1 MVIWDE
7 KLPNHHQSVT
17 GCHSGCLRV
26 DERAGDT
33 QGTHR
38 ASFWPSTH
46 GPLRVQLVTVGQMVK
61 NVVRKEIKKQKKQF
75 PYVRAL
81 YNTSGHRVQAGIWQ
95 LFNSLHLKVTV
106 AWQTCNQAGE
116 DGGLYP
122 SSGAASCN
130 ILRARMDL
138 KRKKN
143 NKTKQII
150 CSAPRT
156 FCRVHGCLIVW
167 DTKWGRNKKDKRES
181 EKRPG
186 ECQHGKRCLWRD
198 LKELQTQNF
207 KKHSAFIHCI
217 QPNI

>member
-1 MVIWDE
+1 MCGRE
-7 KLPNHHQSVT
+7 RRRHT
-17 GCHSGCLRV
+17 GDAPCQLLTIHTRSTQGPVSHSGS
-26 DERAGDT
+26 DG
-33 QGTHR
+33 
-38 ASFWPSTH
+38 
-46 GPLRVQLVTVGQMVK
+46 K

-143 NKTKQII
+143 NKTKQRL
-150 CSAPRT
+150 SAQR
-156 FCRVHGCLIVW
+156 
-167 DTKWGRNKKDKRES
+167 REHFV
-181 EKRPG
+181 G
-186 ECQHGKRCLWRD
+186 F
-198 LKELQTQNF
+198 T
-207 KKHSAFIHCI
+207 AA
-217 QPNI
+217 